1 MPKKR
6 KGGTPGGG
14 GASRGGGSGASPR
27 GAAGGAAV
35 TATLLQFGRWY
46 QRHLDDSG
54 SAPGDGHASGDDI
67 RAMLTTL
74 FDLSGGR
81 LRSPRAE
88 VLETLLDRVEDDDGL
103 WPRLPEVLDALE
115 HYLDFAVES
124 GSWDAS
130 DDEIDASDEVLA
142 VASESAGGML
152 VTLIEAMDD
161 VDDVEPVN
169 ERVALQAFAAGGGT
183 AEGVADYIDAALA
196 EVTDLAAER
205 VLGLLCVAALPE
217 LLPGR
222 STERIV
228 AMLDV
233 AVGAGDAERRDAD
246 AATHA
251 VLERFESDGLLRAGA
266 VAGSDEQRLEAA
278 PGLRGVLAD
287 AVVDIADA
295 RGLLGNPHAPGSG
308 LVVTAT
314 VIGAGAS
321 SEPSVW
327 RRLVFA
333 ADTDLGGVHLA
344 VQLAFE
350 WDDEHPHRF
359 RVEETDELFLSVG
372 ARGGES
378 RSWGGAPGIGAPG
391 VGAPG
396 IGVGD
401 ELPEGAEDELEVQL
415 GELLVEPGDELDYE
429 YDGDDV
435 IEGGGSSGVRVRIR
449 LEEVL
454 EPDAQLVLPRCVA
467 SSGEQ
472 PVEEIDGLLTPLRL
486 R

>member
-6 KGGTPGGG
+6 RSGAAGG
-14 GASRGGGSGASPR
+14 GARSGGGRSGG
-27 GAAGGAAV
+27 GAGRAGAGGAAV

-46 QRHLDDSG
+46 QRHLDETG
-54 SAPGDGHASGDDI
+54 SAHDGGHASGDDI
-67 RAMLTTL
+67 RAMLATL
-74 FDLSGGR
+74 FEVSGGR

-103 WPRLPEVLDALE
+103 WPRMPEVLDALE

-142 VASESAGGML
+142 LASESGGGML

-161 VDDVEPVN
+161 VDDVEPAN
-169 ERVALQAFAAGGGT
+169 ERPALQGFAAGGGT

-233 AVGAGDAERRDAD
+233 AVGAGEAERHDAD

-251 VLERFESDGLLRAGA
+251 VLERFENDGLLRASA
-266 VAGSDEQRLEAA
+266 LPGSDEQRLEAA

-287 AVVDIADA
+287 AVVEIADA
-295 RGLLGNPHAPGSG
+295 RGLLPDANPHAPGTG
-308 LVVTAT
+308 LAVTAT
-314 VIGAGAS
+314 VVAPEATAEGA
-321 SEPSVW
+321 VW

-344 VQLAFE
+344 LQLAFE

-372 ARGGES
+372 VLGGES
-378 RSWGGAPGIGAPG
+378 RSWGGASG
-391 VGAPG
+391 VDPSA
-396 IGVGD
+396 VD
-401 ELPEGAEDELEVQL
+401 DLPEGAEDELEVQL

-429 YDGDDV
+429 YDGDADS
-435 IEGGGSSGVRVRIR
+435 GSGGSAGVRVRIR

-454 EPDAQLVLPRCVA
+454 EPDAALVLPRCVA
-467 SSGEQ
+467 SSGDQ